1 MPLIQHVL
9 EKEDDET
16 IKEIVSDILS
26 KEVDSGKAKEAE
38 EYQDEDRPAKPEK
51 PSKVIKVV

>member
-38 EYQDEDRPAKPEK
+38 EGQDEDRPAKPEK

>member
-38 EYQDEDRPAKPEK
+38 EDQDEDRPAKPEK

>member
-26 KEVDSGKAKEAE
+26 KEVDSEKAKKAE
-38 EYQDEDRPAKPEK
+38 ED
-51 PSKVIKVV
+51 